1 MRQLS
6 SQEKHHE
13 VVTQKLVK
21 EKSQPMP
28 QDDISVVPDVRCS
41 GKKEETSLSETH
53 SVSAGYSKK
62 LGVSL

>member
-21 EKSQPMP
+21 KKKRSQPMP
-28 QDDISVVPDVRCS
+28 QDDISVVPDVLCS
-41 GKKEETSLSETH
+41 GKKEGRLLSEIYP
-53 SVSAGYSKK
+53 VLAGY
-62 LGVSL
+62 

>member
-1 MRQLS
+1 MRRLS

-13 VVTQKLVK
+13 VVTEKLVK

-41 GKKEETSLSETH
+41 GKKEERLLSEIH
-53 SVSAGYSKK
+53 PVSVGYSRK